1 MGGAP
6 RGAVLLLGRGADRRD
21 ERLRVAITLLLTTK
35 SPHML
40 PVGEWVAASRF
51 GKLCMQMQLKS
62 VCELP
67 VSSCF

>member
-6 RGAVLLLGRGADRRD
+6 RGAVLGRGADRRD

-40 PVGEWVAASRF
+40 PVGEWVVGFEVREVVHANTT
-51 GKLCMQMQLKS
+51 
-62 VCELP
+62 
-67 VSSCF
+67 